1 MTDHSNSLT
10 NSESQHLD
18 CIYSLYSEEVGFEN
32 VLLKYKIQ
40 SIKPHLKGKRLF
52 DVGCG
57 LGFLCREFADNF
69 DEVVGI
75 DGSPEKIN
83 RANQINALP
92 NVTYTQTMFEDFNP
106 QNKFDTILVTNVL
119 EHVEN
124 AIAFLE
130 SLKDMLSLSGRIII
144 TVPNATGLHKRIG
157 KHLGL
162 ISDYYILTN
171 ADLEK
176 GHQRLYDIEK
186 LIHDLNAASLRVS
199 LIEGILLKPLS
210 HSQMESWDLKIC
222 DALYEIGKELPDY
235 CSSLMAVCERK

>member
-1 MTDHSNSLT
+1 MTDNPK
-10 NSESQHLD
+10 NLD
-18 CIYSLYSEEVGFEN
+18 NIYNLYSEEVGFEN

-40 SIKPHLKGKRLF
+40 SIKPHLKGKRLL

-69 DEVVGI
+69 DDVVGI
-75 DGSPEKIN
+75 DGSSEKIN
-83 RANQINALP
+83 RANQINAHP
-92 NVTYTQTMFEDFNP
+92 NVTYIKTMFEDFNP
-106 QNKFDTILVTNVL
+106 QNKFDTIIVTNVL
-119 EHVEN
+119 EHVGN
-124 AIAFLE
+124 AIVFLE
-130 SLKDMLSLSGRIII
+130 SLKEMLSLSGRIII

-162 ISDYYILTN
+162 ISDYYMLTN

-186 LIHDLNAASLRVS
+186 LKLDVNAASLSVS
-199 LIEGILLKPLS
+199 IIEGILLKPLS
-210 HSQMESWDLKIC
+210 HSQMETWDLEIC